1 MLLVFGSRPSL
12 QQFSRHLH
20 WITLLQSLEVH
31 LRTNPPRI
39 NGDRRRILQ
48 SSLAN
53 DSQPVQCSNA
63 LNILHHVR
71 YEPPITFLTSPY
83 PEQDLY
89 YPDSPPILLSGSL
102 CERQKRDSELLRS
115 NTLALWCW
123 YYLYLDLDSAYN
135 NSLATYSHIYNISN
149 YYFYTLIYNKEVH
162 TFCLSIG
169 LWISVEYY

>member
-71 YEPPITFLTSPY
+71 YEPPITFLTSLY
-83 PEQDLY
+83 SERDLKH
-89 YPDSPPILLSGSL
+89 PDSPPILSSGSP
-102 CERQKRDSELLRS
+102 CERLRDSELLRS
-115 NTLALWCW
+115 NAVALWYW

-149 YYFYTLIYNKEVH
+149 YYSYTLIIQ
-162 TFCLSIG
+162 FSLSG
-169 LWISVEYY
+169 SPCKRYRDS